1 MAASPRFWTVT
12 RRQAAFGR
20 GSSVAV
26 SLGLRRLR
34 WSSESRNT
42 RRRTRASSAGR
53 SGTGELRPSVHRI
66 VGNRPNSWSDLFS
79 YCSRLIKDGLCDRSN
94 APSVSA
100 ISRLL
105 RGRDGDDDK
114 KLSDGEY
121 TIRQYC
127 IRQNRVSET
136 QHQYAASHP
145 HSSLSSS
152 TGLRKNILEEQQRKV
167 TFYLRG
173 MCVRKETEGKILDDY
188 IIFIKVVCEKI

>member
-1 MAASPRFWTVT
+1 M
-12 RRQAAFGR
+12 
-20 GSSVAV
+20 AV
-26 SLGLRRLR
+26 SPGLRRLR

-53 SGTGELRPSVHRI
+53 SGTGELRRSIHRI
-66 VGNRPNSWSDLFS
+66 VGNRPNRWTDLFS

-127 IRQNRVSET
+127 IRHNRVPEA
-136 QHQYAASHP
+136 QHQSAASHP
-145 HSSLSSS
+145 HSHLSSS
-152 TGLRKNILEEQQRKV
+152 TGLHKIRLE
-167 TFYLRG
+167 
-173 MCVRKETEGKILDDY
+173 
-188 IIFIKVVCEKI
+188 